1 MKRTII
7 KIDEELC
14 NGCGNCVPNCH
25 EGALQIIDGKA
36 RLISDLFCDGL
47 GACIGHCPEGAIT
60 MEEREAEPYDEIK
73 VMELMVPKGRNT
85 ILAHLE
91 HLRDHNETE
100 LLKQAINYIKEN
112 KVDMSPKND
121 ENAHK
126 HTHSHAQ
133 PQAFNNLNEAR
144 AAVAPPSSGCGGGCP
159 GSKAIDFNIDLNKVN
174 EAVSQAKVMPETVAS
189 ADAPSELRQWPVQLH
204 LLNPQAG
211 YFKNADVVLAA
222 DCVAFSMGNF
232 HNQYLKGKTLAIACP
247 KLDSNKESYVEKLT
261 SMITQSN
268 INTLSVVMME
278 VPCCGGLVQ
287 MATMARQQ
295 SGKNIPIKK
304 SVISLQG
311 EVLNEEWV

>member
-1 MKRTII
+1 
-7 KIDEELC
+7 
-14 NGCGNCVPNCH
+14 
-25 EGALQIIDGKA
+25 
-36 RLISDLFCDGL
+36 
-47 GACIGHCPEGAIT
+47 
-60 MEEREAEPYDEIK
+60 
-73 VMELMVPKGRNT
+73 
-85 ILAHLE
+85 
-91 HLRDHNETE
+91 
-100 LLKQAINYIKEN
+100 
-112 KVDMSPKND
+112 
-121 ENAHK
+121 
-126 HTHSHAQ
+126 
-133 PQAFNNLNEAR
+133 
-144 AAVAPPSSGCGGGCP
+144 
-159 GSKAIDFNIDLNKVN
+159 
-174 EAVSQAKVMPETVAS
+174 
-189 ADAPSELRQWPVQLH
+189 
-204 LLNPQAG
+204 LNPQAG